1 MLVTKVLLLPWEN
14 HWKLV
19 VLMLVAKV
27 LPVAMGKSLEID
39 QIGRSYA
46 CDQGAAVAMGKS
58 LEIGRAY
65 ACGQGAAVAIGKS
78 LEIGRAYAC
87 GQGVACCHGKIT

>member
-1 MLVTKVLLLPWEN
+1 MLVAKVLLLPLEN

-27 LPVAMGKSLEID
+27 LPAS
-39 QIGRSYA
+39 
-46 CDQGAAVAMGKS
+46 MGKS

-65 ACGQGAAVAIGKS
+65 ACGQGAAVLLAAVAIGKS
-78 LEIGRAYAC
+78 LEIGRAYA
-87 GQGVACCHGKIT
+87 

>member
-1 MLVTKVLLLPWEN
+1 
-14 HWKLV
+14 
-19 VLMLVAKV
+19 MLVAKV
-27 LPVAMGKSLEID
+27 LLGCHRKITGNWSCLCLWP
-39 QIGRSYA
+39 RF
-46 CDQGAAVAMGKS
+46 AVAMGKS

-87 GQGVACCHGKIT
+87 GQGVAVAMGQSLEIGRAYVGIML

>member
-1 MLVTKVLLLPWEN
+1 MLVSKVLLLQSEN

-27 LPVAMGKSLEID
+27 FPVAMGD
-39 QIGRSYA
+39 
-46 CDQGAAVAMGKS
+46 S

-65 ACGQGAAVAIGKS
+65 ACGQGAAVAIVKSLEIGRAYAYVQSAAVAIEKS

-87 GQGVACCHGKIT
+87 G